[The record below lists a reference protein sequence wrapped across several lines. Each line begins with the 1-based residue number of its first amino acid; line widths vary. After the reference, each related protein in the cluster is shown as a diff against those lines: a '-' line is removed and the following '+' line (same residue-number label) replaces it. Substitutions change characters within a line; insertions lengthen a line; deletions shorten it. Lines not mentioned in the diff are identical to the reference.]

1 MDKLSIFNN
10 EELLEVYAKV
20 EEELNHLNESIIVEE
35 GLEEPEPEEST
46 EEKSDNSEEKEEEK
60 EEKEEESNEQS

>member
-35 GLEEPEPEEST
+35 GLEEPEEST
-46 EEKSDNSEEKEEEK
+46 EEKSDNSLEKEEEK